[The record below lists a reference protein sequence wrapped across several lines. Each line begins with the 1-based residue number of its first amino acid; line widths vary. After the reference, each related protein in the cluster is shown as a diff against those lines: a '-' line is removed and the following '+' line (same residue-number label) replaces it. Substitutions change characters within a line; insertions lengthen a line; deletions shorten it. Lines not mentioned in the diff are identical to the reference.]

1 MNNKKTEYTA
11 VNCRVPNEVYDSAS
25 ELTKVT
31 QKSIA
36 NLVANAITAY
46 VTAVTK
52 GVDEIKNYQP
62 LKIDQFAWSLNNHD
76 KPKSAQK

>member
-11 VNCRVPNEVYDSAS
+11 VHCRVPNQVYDNAS
-25 ELTKVT
+25 ELTKIT

-52 GVDEIKNYQP
+52 GVDEIKTYQP

-76 KPKSAQK
+76 KPKSTKR

>member
-11 VNCRVPNEVYDSAS
+11 VHCRVPNEVYDSAS

-46 VTAVTK
+46 VTAVTQ
-52 GVDEIKNYQP
+52 GVDEIKEYQP
-62 LKIDQFAWSLNNHD
+62 LKIDQFAWSLNHD
-76 KPKSAQK
+76 DEPKSTKR

>member
-11 VNCRVPNEVYDSAS
+11 VHCRVPNEVYENAS
-25 ELTKVT
+25 KLTKVT

-52 GVDEIKNYQP
+52 GVDEIKDYQP
-62 LKIDQFAWSLNNHD
+62 LKIDQFAWSLNNND
-76 KPKSAQK
+76 KPKGAKK

>member
-11 VNCRVPNEVYDSAS
+11 VNCRVSDEVYDSAVA
-25 ELTKVT
+25 LTKVT

-52 GVDEIKNYQP
+52 GVDEIKDYQP
-62 LKIDQFAWSLNNHD
+62 LKIDQFAWSLNNDD
-76 KPKSAQK
+76 KPKGAKK